1 MKSFHAFALSLSV
14 LVSKAA
20 AADIHYGVLGFGIQM
35 YQPLCCY
42 SCHDSLSAL
51 YLNCTTFSEDMDMH
65 HGGMDMKLSMA
76 TTSDACYAS
85 DRTWLET
92 FSYCVRD
99 KCSQHGV
106 TESKQDQCFAK
117 LAANGEAVS
126 NLQSSLPFTAPP
138 VELGTDSTWLNSTSL
153 VNEETYLANYV
164 TMKEFV
170 SSEYRHTRYSLITML
185 FVIGICLIAGTWK
198 SHFGHKIALNSLS
211 LKLNQHLLVPATF
224 NGRHLSPLPYRL
236 GYLPKRALSLFITA
250 YVSLNIIFSAVSFHH
265 VSPNAWYANRRHE
278 IAAYVSNRT
287 GVLSFAN
294 LALAILFSG
303 RNNLLMAITG
313 WNQSTMLAI
322 HRWASRVATIQAV
335 VHSIIYTVTY
345 FWTGGSTAY
354 AAEAAKPYYW
364 WGIIATV
371 VLCLAVAFAVLPI
384 RMRSYEIFLITHIAF
399 AILALMGCWY
409 HVHLRFGS
417 KWGYKVWLY
426 VAFAFWGFDRLMRF
440 FRLMFYNYFGSPI
453 AVVKRV
459 PHTDIL
465 EMIIFPKKAWNVRP
479 GQHSFVY
486 IPMLGK
492 PWENHPFTIA
502 TWGTPESSRNTQTT
516 SPASDHKEAQVHDTE
531 IDSSSA
537 SQISHEARH
546 PDQMVCLMRAKKGMT
561 AALLEK
567 LKKSRASS
575 LPISI
580 MTEGLYGGHR
590 TALSPLKTADTIMCI
605 AGGIGI
611 TSSMSFLQQYVNE
624 SRSLPASGTLM
635 GCATNFVLAWSARE
649 EALLHHVSS
658 SLLPDATTA
667 LAQNRHLEYRFWCT
681 GENGSQDKGLEQG
694 SNLQRGRM
702 NIEHVVRSVAEK
714 GRRVVVIVCAPG
726 GMSDEVREA
735 AVGCLRDG
743 MPVDIIEEALAA
755 RGIGAVDFA
764 IHDDNAG

>member
-1 MKSFHAFALSLSV
+1 MRTFHAFAVSLSV
-14 LVSKAA
+14 LVSKTV
-20 AADIHYGVLGFGIQM
+20 AADIQYGVLGIGIQM

-65 HGGMDMKLSMA
+65 HGGMDMKLVKRMDMGGESMA
-76 TTSDACYAS
+76 MTSDACYAS

-126 NLQSSLPFTAPP
+126 NLQSSLPFTAPT
-138 VELGTDSTWLNSTSL
+138 VELGTDSTWLNFTGL
-153 VNEETYLANYV
+153 VNEETYLANYA

-185 FVIGICLIAGTWK
+185 FVIGICLIAGRWK
-198 SHFGHKIALNSLS
+198 SLFTHKVALNSLS
-211 LKLNQHLLVPATF
+211 LKLDQHLLVPATF

-265 VSPNAWYANRRHE
+265 VSPNAWYADRRHE

-322 HRWASRVATIQAV
+322 HRWASRVATVQAV

-371 VLCLAVAFAVLPI
+371 VLCLAVAFAVLPL
-384 RMRSYEIFLITHIAF
+384 RMRSYEVFLIIHIAF

-409 HVHLRFGS
+409 HIHLRFGS

-453 AVVKRV
+453 AV
-459 PHTDIL
+459 
-465 EMIIFPKKAWNVRP
+465 
-479 GQHSFVY
+479 
-486 IPMLGK
+486 

-516 SPASDHKEAQVHDTE
+516 SPASDHKKAQVHDIE

-537 SQISHEARH
+537 SHMSNETRH
-546 PDQMVCLMRAKKGMT
+546 PDQMVCLMRARKGMT

-567 LKKSRASS
+567 LKKSGASS
-575 LPISI
+575 LPISV

-590 TALSPLKTADTIMCI
+590 TALSPLKIADTIMCI

-624 SRSLPASGTLM
+624 TRSLPASGSLM

-735 AVGCLRDG
+735 VVGCLRDG
-743 MPVDIIEEALAA
+743 MPVDIIEEA
-755 RGIGAVDFA
+755 FA
-764 IHDDNAG
+764 W

>member
-1 MKSFHAFALSLSV
+1 MRTFHAFAVSLSV
-14 LVSKAA
+14 LVSKTV
-20 AADIHYGVLGFGIQM
+20 AADIQYGVLGLGIQM

-65 HGGMDMKLSMA
+65 HGGMDMKLVKRMDMGGESMA

-126 NLQSSLPFTAPP
+126 NLQSSLPFTAPT
-138 VELGTDSTWLNSTSL
+138 VELGTDSAWLNFTSL
-153 VNEETYLANYV
+153 VNEETYLANYA

-198 SHFGHKIALNSLS
+198 SHFAHKIALNGLS

-265 VSPNAWYANRRHE
+265 VSPNAWYADRRHE

-364 WGIIATV
+364 WGIIATI

-409 HVHLRFGS
+409 HIHLRFGS

-453 AVVKRV
+453 AVVKQI

-465 EMIIFPKKAWNVRP
+465 EMTIFPKKAWNVRP
-479 GQHSFVY
+479 GQHSFIY
-486 IPMLGK
+486 IPLLGK
-492 PWENHPFTIA
+492 PWENRPFTIA

-516 SPASDHKEAQVHDTE
+516 SPASDHKEAQVHDIE

-546 PDQMVCLMRAKKGMT
+546 PDQMVCLMRARKGMT

-567 LKKSRASS
+567 LKKSGASS

-649 EALLHHVSS
+649 EALLRHVSS

-735 AVGCLRDG
+735 VVGCLRDG
-743 MPVDIIEEALAA
+743 MPVDIIEEA
-755 RGIGAVDFA
+755 FA
-764 IHDDNAG
+764 W

>member
-1 MKSFHAFALSLSV
+1 MRTFHAFAVSLSV
-14 LVSKAA
+14 LVSKTV
-20 AADIHYGVLGFGIQM
+20 AADIQYGVLGFGIQM

-51 YLNCTTFSEDMDMH
+51 YLNCTTFSEDMDRH
-65 HGGMDMKLSMA
+65 HGAGQTQWQRQAMPAMPAIELGLRPSHIV
-76 TTSDACYAS
+76 S
-85 DRTWLET
+85 
-92 FSYCVRD
+92 
-99 KCSQHGV
+99 HGV

-126 NLQSSLPFTAPP
+126 NLQSSLPFTAPT
-138 VELGTDSTWLNSTSL
+138 VELGTDSTWLNFTGL
-153 VNEETYLANYV
+153 VNEETYLANYA

-170 SSEYRHTRYSLITML
+170 STEYRHTRYSLITML

-198 SHFGHKIALNSLS
+198 SHFAHKIALNSLS

-265 VSPNAWYANRRHE
+265 VSPNAWYADRRHE

-322 HRWASRVATIQAV
+322 HRWASRVATVQAV

-371 VLCLAVAFAVLPI
+371 VLCLAVAFAVLPL
-384 RMRSYEIFLITHIAF
+384 RMRSYEVFLIIHIAF

-409 HVHLRFGS
+409 HIHLRFGS

-546 PDQMVCLMRAKKGMT
+546 PDQMVCLMRARKGMT

-567 LKKSRASS
+567 LKKSGASS

-590 TALSPLKTADTIMCI
+590 TALAPLKTADTIMCI

-624 SRSLPASGTLM
+624 TRSLPASGTLM

-735 AVGCLRDG
+735 VVGCLRDG
-743 MPVDIIEEALAA
+743 MPVDIIEEA
-755 RGIGAVDFA
+755 FA
-764 IHDDNAG
+764 W